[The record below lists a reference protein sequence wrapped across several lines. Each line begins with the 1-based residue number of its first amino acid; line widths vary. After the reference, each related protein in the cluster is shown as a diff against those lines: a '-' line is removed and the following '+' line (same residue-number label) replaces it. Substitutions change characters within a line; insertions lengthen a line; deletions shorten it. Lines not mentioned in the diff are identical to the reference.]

1 MAGKKPEYKAL
12 VSRQTGEGGDKKTY
26 YTEVGAGWAVAN
38 DGISIQLHCLPT
50 DGRLVLF
57 PRKDE

>member
-1 MAGKKPEYKAL
+1 MAGTKPQWKVL
-12 VSRQTGEGGDKKTY
+12 VSRENGDKTY
-26 YTEVGAGWAVAN
+26 YTEVGAGWDVKN

-50 DGRLVLF
+50 DGKLVLF